1 MKFRLTVTQWRILVL
16 CVNFGLA
23 AFVLGHVGYRFL
35 GSADSRDDEMV
46 RKLMR
51 PQPKDFASRPGGAK
65 GRNRIAE
72 VNGLGTHFV
81 SPLEVVD
88 APVVSEIV
96 EPGPGEGVPGEG
108 EEPIEP
114 VEGIDEPV
122 YSGGP
127 LEESYQFVA
136 CICFGNPR
144 DSRNRAILAPKPP
157 DPKAGKKKAS
167 TRVSVR
173 ERASNRGRGRNNPRG
188 VRAGKIKETRK
199 TAVDRRKNKRKA
211 RGRKK
216 KKVENKSLVTA
227 ESWLLN
233 EGEEEETTVRVH
245 SISPDLFVYRD
256 ANKKLYKL
264 ERVKKA
270 LYGESDDGRTLSP
283 EEEEEEEDEE
293 VEEEKPKQFFVK
305 GHAVTY
311 KEEYQ
316 RWLDGE
322 GKEESED
329 EDEDPEGSE
338 KATPGNKIK
347 FDTRQARD
355 RIKEASDDQPE
366 RKKVNIKE
374 TMSKIRNSEKFK
386 NLSEKDKKAL
396 EMMEKLGQRKGR

>member
-16 CVNFGLA
+16 CVNFVLA

-35 GSADSRDDEMV
+35 GSDDSRDDEII

-72 VNGLGTHFV
+72 VNGLGVHFV
-81 SPLEVVD
+81 SPSELVVE
-88 APVVSEIV
+88 PVVPVVV
-96 EPGPGEGVPGEG
+96 EPGPDEVPGSG

-136 CICFGNPR
+136 CICFGDPR

-157 DPKAGKKKAS
+157 DPKAGKKKAP
-167 TRVSVR
+167 TKVSVR
-173 ERASNRGRGRNNPRG
+173 ERAGSRGRGRNNPRG

-199 TAVDRRKNKRKA
+199 TAADRRKNKRKT

-264 ERVKKA
+264 ERVEKA

-311 KEEYQ
+311 KEKYQ

-322 GKEESED
+322 GEEQGED
-329 EDEDPEGSE
+329 EGPEGSE

-347 FDTRQARD
+347 FDTRPARD
-355 RIKEASDDQPE
+355 RIKEERDDQPE
-366 RKKVNIKE
+366 RKKVNLKE
-374 TMSKIRNSEKFK
+374 TMSKIRDSKKFK

-396 EMMEKLGQRKGR
+396 EIMEKLGQRKGR